1 MIFNTEKYQQT
12 WEDIKQLAL
21 TRLDLLKVDLLG
33 KVAKI
38 AGLVLFALA
47 LILLVFAVIS
57 FGCLALIY
65 TLAQTLPMWA
75 SALIVTGLWL
85 LIMIGIIA
93 FRNQLFF
100 NPMLAA
106 ISAILFASPD
116 GQAAV
121 SKQQSAISKQQ
132 ADGKE
137 VRDE

>member
-47 LILLVFAVIS
+47 LILLAFAVIS
-57 FGCLALIY
+57 FGCLALVY
-65 TLAQTLPMWA
+65 ALAQSLPMWA
-75 SALIVTGLWL
+75 SALIVTGVWL
-85 LIMIGIIA
+85 LIMLGIIA
-93 FRNQLFF
+93 FRDRLFF

-116 GQAAV
+116 EQA
-121 SKQQSAISKQQ
+121 KQKQPE
-132 ADGKE
+132 GKE

>member
-47 LILLVFAVIS
+47 LILLAFAVIS
-57 FGCLALIY
+57 FGCLALVY
-65 TLAQTLPMWA
+65 ALAQSLPMWA
-75 SALIVTGLWL
+75 SALIVTGVWL
-85 LIMIGIIA
+85 LIILGIIA
-93 FRNQLFF
+93 FRDRLFF

-116 GQAAV
+116 EQA
-121 SKQQSAISKQQ
+121 KQKQPE
-132 ADGKE
+132 GKE